1 MDLVTS
7 FFHLLSDYCVCFD
20 DGMITWD
27 GHHHAAT
34 GLHVDNEKVPELTE
48 FATQGGFDD
57 LNDYLNCFVDG
68 FLNNLVEADE
78 DLIVPRSAIHEA
90 LYPMLREGDLTGLVL
105 ADFCG
110 CNKALVIDNPAP
122 DAYCVMYDTRI
133 ARGIPQFFN
142 LVTRM
147 LWDMRQGLRSQQGAS
162 FKVTFVAAKN
172 VDLSTL
178 VVGNVTDVPGVQ
190 EKPAT
195 MMVYSAPAIQLDTS
209 ASDGCGV
216 ASAPAGGERPVNAGG
231 DKKVA
236 ANEGDRVW
244 GNAFSVALPDGWIVD
259 SDPSQKDTFVLSP
272 ASSNRRMEGAQV
284 LYSWRPETP
293 EEMRSMD
300 QLEVRR
306 AVVRTTHFPPINN
319 MVPRGLEYH
328 EVQGDGCIVAVVQVG
343 VGLPG
348 MDTGIG
354 LEFYVCPLYRDN
366 DCMRVTFYS
375 WDRDRVDEAR
385 AFVDGLASTVRLNKV
400 EPLSWDITFKKCFET
415 KVEPEEF
422 RELAVQGVS
431 FLITIRQSVYTSAAY
446 ETSLVVGNTK
456 LDQENAGLKALAQLH
471 VDSERYLDRILDAV
485 DAQERLYGKES
496 SVYQDIRSAAANVI
510 DVALLRASNCDL
522 EDGRNAEAILAPSEH
537 MREIRARIGLDPA
550 PAPVAPEKK
559 AAPESKASEKKDA
572 APAKEKKVAEPAKDE
587 KAAAPEKKNDVVIEK
602 KKAEDEKPQPFQ
614 PKSWAEDETRDR
626 VYALSD
632 RCLAD
637 QDELDQAEAEK
648 AKLQRKLD
656 SITKALAEAT
666 SKYDHFRDLE
676 RKREQ
681 LTEQRNNLDNEVSSC
696 EKELQSFGL
705 FDISNKR
712 QAKKKL
718 SELAGRIEKLDS
730 RLKAIGVDLFEG
742 SSELSKVEVDKLQ
755 QQENDAQLAL
765 KEAEANFEQKE
776 ATWKEDKAELEAF
789 CASVPDNPKMDRF
802 CWDADWRIKQARD
815 RRERAEYQ
823 QKKRRFAKEFAQT
836 VEVGEEFGVRD
847 MVDAVDGLD
856 SITMA
861 ATIIEEYYKKTH
873 SVKRVAPLYNLPAYV
888 FTDKKFMD
896 LLDD

>member
-1 MDLVTS
+1 MV
-7 FFHLLSDYCVCFD
+7 
-20 DGMITWD
+20 
-27 GHHHAAT
+27 
-34 GLHVDNEKVPELTE
+34 
-48 FATQGGFDD
+48 
-57 LNDYLNCFVDG
+57 
-68 FLNNLVEADE
+68 
-78 DLIVPRSAIHEA
+78 SA
-90 LYPMLREGDLTGLVL
+90 
-105 ADFCG
+105 
-110 CNKALVIDNPAP
+110 
-122 DAYCVMYDTRI
+122 
-133 ARGIPQFFN
+133 
-142 LVTRM
+142 
-147 LWDMRQGLRSQQGAS
+147 
-162 FKVTFVAAKN
+162 
-172 VDLSTL
+172 
-178 VVGNVTDVPGVQ
+178 
-190 EKPAT
+190 
-195 MMVYSAPAIQLDTS
+195 
-209 ASDGCGV
+209 
-216 ASAPAGGERPVNAGG
+216 
-231 DKKVA
+231 
-236 ANEGDRVW
+236 
-244 GNAFSVALPDGWIVD
+244 SVALENDGD
-259 SDPSQKDTFVLSP
+259 APGNKG
-272 ASSNRRMEGAQV
+272 EGA
-284 LYSWRPETP
+284 
-293 EEMRSMD
+293 
-300 QLEVRR
+300 
-306 AVVRTTHFPPINN
+306 
-319 MVPRGLEYH
+319 G
-328 EVQGDGCIVAVVQVG
+328 
-343 VGLPG
+343 
-348 MDTGIG
+348 
-354 LEFYVCPLYRDN
+354 
-366 DCMRVTFYS
+366 
-375 WDRDRVDEAR
+375 
-385 AFVDGLASTVRLNKV
+385 
-400 EPLSWDITFKKCFET
+400 
-415 KVEPEEF
+415 
-422 RELAVQGVS
+422 
-431 FLITIRQSVYTSAAY
+431 
-446 ETSLVVGNTK
+446 
-456 LDQENAGLKALAQLH
+456 
-471 VDSERYLDRILDAV
+471 
-485 DAQERLYGKES
+485 
-496 SVYQDIRSAAANVI
+496 
-510 DVALLRASNCDL
+510 
-522 EDGRNAEAILAPSEH
+522 
-537 MREIRARIGLDPA
+537 
-550 PAPVAPEKK
+550 
-559 AAPESKASEKKDA
+559 
-572 APAKEKKVAEPAKDE
+572 
-587 KAAAPEKKNDVVIEK
+587 
-602 KKAEDEKPQPFQ
+602 EKPQPFQ

-712 QAKKKL
+712 QVKKKL
-718 SELAGRIEKLDS
+718 SELAGRIEKVDS

-888 FTDKKFMD
+888 FTDKRFMD

>member
-27 GHHHAAT
+27 GHHHTAT

-162 FKVTFVAAKN
+162 FKVTFVAARN
-172 VDLSTL
+172 VDLSML
-178 VVGNVTDVPGVQ
+178 VVDDVTDVPGVQ

-209 ASDGCGV
+209 ASDGCGA
-216 ASAPAGGERPVNAGG
+216 ASAPAGGERPGNAGG

-293 EEMRSMD
+293 EEMRIMD

-306 AVVRTTHFPPINN
+306 AVVRNIHFPPINN

-354 LEFYVCPLYRDN
+354 LEFDVYPLYRDN

-385 AFVDGLASTVRLNKV
+385 TFVDGLASTVRLNKV
-400 EPLSWDITFKKCFET
+400 EPLSWDIAFKKCFET

-422 RELAVQGVS
+422 RELAFQGVS
-431 FLITIRQSVYTSAAY
+431 LLISIRQGVYTSAVY
-446 ETSLVVGNTK
+446 ETSLLDGNTA
-456 LDQENAGLKALAQLH
+456 LDRENAGLKALAQLNA
-471 VDSERYLDRILDAV
+471 DSERYLDRILDAV
-485 DAQERLYGKES
+485 DAQERFYGKES
-496 SVYQDIRSAAANVI
+496 PIYQDIRSAAANVI

-522 EDGRNAEAILAPSEH
+522 EDGRNAEAILALSEH
-537 MREIRARIGLDPA
+537 MREIRARIGLDPV
-550 PAPVAPEKK
+550 P

-626 VYALSD
+626 VYALAD
-632 RCLAD
+632 RCNEMRGDYFDA
-637 QDELDQAEAEK
+637 K
-648 AKLQRKLD
+648 ANKARRQRELD
-656 SITKALAEAT
+656 SIVDDLNEAI
-666 SKYDHFRDLE
+666 SKFDYFRDLE

-681 LTEQRNNLDNEVSSC
+681 LAELRNNLNNEASSC

-718 SELAGRIEKLDS
+718 SDLTEHIEKVDS
-730 RLKAIGVDLFEG
+730 SLKAIEVKLSKG
-742 SSELSKVEVDKLQ
+742 SSKLVKAKVDELRQ
-755 QQENDAQLAL
+755 QKSDAQLAF
-765 KEAEANFEQKE
+765 KEAEANFEQIEAEKKE
-776 ATWKEDKAELEAF
+776 RRAKLEAF
-789 CASVPDNPKMDRF
+789 CASVPKSDRF
-802 CWDADWRIKQARD
+802 DECYWDADWQMRQAYDRKRKAKTDPENKRLAKQ
-815 RRERAEYQ
+815 
-823 QKKRRFAKEFAQT
+823 FAQT
-836 VEVGEEFGVRD
+836 VDVGEVFTLYD
-847 MVDAVDGLD
+847 MMDAVDGID
-856 SITMA
+856 TFSKAGVVCYM
-861 ATIIEEYYKKTH
+861 YDRTH
-873 SVKRVAPLYNLPAYV
+873 SVKKVAPINNRTAYV
-888 FTDKKFMD
+888 LTDKRFMD
-896 LLDD
+896 IWDD